1 MHIMEITVQK
11 S

>member
-1 MHIMEITVQK
+1 MHIMEITVQI